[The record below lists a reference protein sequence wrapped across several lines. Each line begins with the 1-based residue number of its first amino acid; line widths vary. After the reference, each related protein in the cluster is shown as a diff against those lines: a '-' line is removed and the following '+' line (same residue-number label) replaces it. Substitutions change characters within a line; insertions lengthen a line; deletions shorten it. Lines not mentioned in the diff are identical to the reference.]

1 MDRDL
6 HSVSETRHWPAAR
19 VLVAE
24 DDDELRWLIT
34 RTLQKSGFDVIE
46 ARDGSALLDR
56 AGEMILHD
64 HTLSGIDL
72 IVSDIRM
79 PGWSGLDVLA
89 GLQHSGVRV
98 PMVLITAF
106 GDDKTHHQAARLG
119 AVAVVDKPFDM
130 DQLCDVVLT
139 SIQWKTRA
147 PRSSNDQRALS
158 EGEAERGR
166 PRETH

>member
-1 MDRDL
+1 MHRDP
-6 HSVSETRHWPAAR
+6 STVTETRHWPAAR

-34 RTLQKSGFDVIE
+34 RTLRKSGFDVIE
-46 ARDGSALLDR
+46 ANDGTALLDR
-56 AGEMILHD
+56 AGETLLKD
-64 HTLSGIDL
+64 HTLSSVDL

-89 GLQHSGVRV
+89 GLNHAGVRI

-106 GDDKTHHQAARLG
+106 GDDDTHDKATRLG

-130 DQLCDVVLT
+130 DHLCDVVLS
-139 SIQWKTRA
+139 SIQWKSRPPKLTNGAR
-147 PRSSNDQRALS
+147 
-158 EGEAERGR
+158 R

>member
-1 MDRDL
+1 MHRDEQSAL
-6 HSVSETRHWPAAR
+6 EKHHWPAAR

-34 RTLQKSGFDVIE
+34 RTLRKSGFEVIE

-56 AGEMILHD
+56 AGELLLRD
-64 HTLSGIDL
+64 PSLSGLDL

-89 GLQHSGVRV
+89 GLTHSEVRV

-106 GDDKTHHQAARLG
+106 GDSSTHERARRLG
-119 AVAVVDKPFDM
+119 AAAVVDKPFDL
-130 DQLCDVVLT
+130 DHLCDVVLA
-139 SIQWKTRA
+139 SIEW
-147 PRSSNDQRALS
+147 PNRSHDAKQIGARVARRS
-158 EGEAERGR
+158 
-166 PRETH
+166 RETH

>member
-1 MDRDL
+1 MHRDP
-6 HSVSETRHWPAAR
+6 STVTETRHWPAAR

-34 RTLQKSGFDVIE
+34 RTLRKSGFDVVE
-46 ARDGSALLDR
+46 ANDGSALLER
-56 AGEMILHD
+56 AGEAILKD
-64 HTLSGIDL
+64 HTLSSVDL

-89 GLQHSGVRV
+89 GLKHAGVRI

-106 GDDKTHHQAARLG
+106 GDDDTHDQAARLG

-130 DQLCDVVLT
+130 DHLCDVVLT
-139 SIQWKTRA
+139 SIQWKSRPPKLTNGAR
-147 PRSSNDQRALS
+147 
-158 EGEAERGR
+158 R
-166 PRETH
+166 PRETN

>member
-6 HSVSETRHWPAAR
+6 QRVSETRHWPAAR

-34 RTLQKSGFDVIE
+34 RTLRKSGFDVIE

-56 AGEMILHD
+56 AGELLVKD
-64 HTLSGIDL
+64 PSLSGLDL

-89 GLQHSGVRV
+89 GLHHSEVRV
-98 PMVLITAF
+98 PIVLITAF
-106 GDDKTHHQAARLG
+106 GDSSTHEQAARLG
-119 AVAVVDKPFDM
+119 AAAVVDKPFDL
-130 DQLCDVVLT
+130 DHLCDVVLA
-139 SIQWKTRA
+139 SIEW
-147 PRSSNDQRALS
+147 PNRSQDAKQVA
-158 EGEAERGR
+158 AKVAR
-166 PRETH
+166 PA

>member
-1 MDRDL
+1 MHRDP
-6 HSVSETRHWPAAR
+6 STVTETQPWPAAR

-34 RTLQKSGFDVIE
+34 RTLRKSGFDVVE
-46 ARDGSALLDR
+46 ANDGSALLDR
-56 AGEMILHD
+56 TGDAMLKD
-64 HTLSGIDL
+64 DTLSNIDL

-89 GLQHSGVRV
+89 GLNHAGVRV

-106 GDDKTHHQAARLG
+106 GDDNTHHQATRLG

-130 DQLCDVVLT
+130 DQLRDVVLT
-139 SIQWKTRA
+139 SIQWKSRPPKLTNGAR
-147 PRSSNDQRALS
+147 
-158 EGEAERGR
+158 R